1 VVVGATV
8 VVGARVVVASV
19 VTGAATVLA
28 GASALD
34 VCEHDDSATSAL
46 DAHSHAIPVRSEV
59 IE

>member
-1 VVVGATV
+1 
-8 VVGARVVVASV
+8 VVVASV